1 MTASFT
7 FGRVGGDAPVASA
20 RFDAPAHWILVV
32 RIAGELDIATVPQLR
47 TVLNEHLGWS
57 RPCRLVLDLT
67 GVTLLSSAALTLLLE
82 LHYCTRHHDEHLI
95 LVAAGHRAVH
105 RPLRLTGLL
114 ALFDT
119 RPTLDQALT
128 GSGTSPFGPGPQT
141 RTPAT
146 RQDEHHR

>member
-1 MTASFT
+1 VTASFT
-7 FGRVGGDAPVASA
+7 FGRVCGDAPVASA

-32 RIAGELDIATVPQLR
+32 RITGELDTVTVPQLR
-47 TVLNEHLGWS
+47 PVLNEHLGWS

-67 GVTLLSSAALTLLLE
+67 GVTLLTSAALTLLLE
-82 LHYCTRHHDEHLI
+82 LQHSTRHHDEHLI
-95 LVAAGHRAVH
+95 LVGAGHRAVH

-114 ALFDT
+114 PLFDT

-128 GSGTSPFGPGPQT
+128 GSGTSPFCPWPRI